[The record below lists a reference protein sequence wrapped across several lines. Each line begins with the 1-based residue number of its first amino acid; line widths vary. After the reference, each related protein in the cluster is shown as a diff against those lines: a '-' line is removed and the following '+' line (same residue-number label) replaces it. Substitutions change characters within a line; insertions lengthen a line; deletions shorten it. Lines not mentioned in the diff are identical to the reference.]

1 MWVWL
6 RREYTYL
13 YLAWSKVWWELG
25 DRDGSVE
32 VSYVHVRDRI
42 SISWMYCCAMV
53 GDVLCFNFVL
63 LIIAILFI
71 LFLVCVFF
79 INWNTKRPPR
89 NG

>member
-1 MWVWL
+1 
-6 RREYTYL
+6 
-13 YLAWSKVWWELG
+13 
-25 DRDGSVE
+25 
-32 VSYVHVRDRI
+32 
-42 SISWMYCCAMV
+42 MV